1 MPLQTLVTV
10 VSADALLVERILA
23 MASRSAQ
30 TVITVVSSEVDLVDD
45 ILDLATGRARMALDA
60 VTAQTQAIAL
70 QAAAISTT
78 APPNPASAA
87 GPIFREK

>member
-45 ILDLATGRARMALDA
+45 ILDLATGRARMSLDA
-60 VTAQTQAIAL
+60 VTAQTQAIAT
-70 QAAAISTT
+70 QAAAILT
-78 APPNPASAA
+78 APPNPASSA